1 MHACKQIVFIEAF
14 PAFPWSAVQITLS
27 PAPSG
32 TAKCREMLWRDR
44 VGVAGRLGPSG
55 TLLCCAYGNV
65 WAQTKRYEAQ
75 VPLRR
80 VNQAYVIATST
91 SVDVGSVDVAKFD
104 DAYFLKPEKKKEA
117 RAKKGEENFFQED
130 AEKTKARPCSVT

>member
-1 MHACKQIVFIEAF
+1 MTESV
-14 PAFPWSAVQITLS
+14 WRRVSAL
-27 PAPSG
+27 
-32 TAKCREMLWRDR
+32 
-44 VGVAGRLGPSG
+44 VAS
-55 TLLCCAYGNV
+55 CCAARSCSWY
-65 WAQTKRYEAQ
+65 AMAQ

-130 AEKTKARPCSVT
+130 AEKTKARPRFITPASSMSL

>member
-1 MHACKQIVFIEAF
+1 M
-14 PAFPWSAVQITLS
+14 
-27 PAPSG
+27 
-32 TAKCREMLWRDR
+32 
-44 VGVAGRLGPSG
+44 AGRLGPGGS
-55 TLLCCAYGNV
+55 LLCCADGDV
-65 WAQTKRYEAQ
+65 WALTERREAQ

-104 DAYFLKPEKKKEA
+104 DAYFLKPEKKREA

-130 AEKTKARPCSVT
+130 AEKTKAQG

>member
-1 MHACKQIVFIEAF
+1 MTQLVWLRVWGLVALCFALR
-14 PAFPWSAVQITLS
+14 PR
-27 PAPSG
+27 SG
-32 TAKCREMLWRDR
+32 
-44 VGVAGRLGPSG
+44 G
-55 TLLCCAYGNV
+55 
-65 WAQTKRYEAQ
+65 AQ

-104 DAYFLKPEKKKEA
+104 DAYFLKPEKKKEQ

-130 AEKTKARPCSVT
+130 AEKTKARARFVTSAAYHDHTF